1 MPKQVEECVQSVLE
15 DNPDYPESRAY
26 AICYA
31 QANRGELG
39 LSNDASH
46 DEMLE
51 AVHRSYDD
59 PCWEGYEQVG
69 MKEGPNGNPVPNCV
83 PEDDVENARL
93 SAEPK
98 RRFFRAR
105 TLGGAIERIEQSDGT
120 VRYTNLSLL
129 SPGKWTDSG
138 SGETIYYSERGIANM
153 EVTPDNT
160 LNLMHDVDPSTGAV
174 NPASD
179 IGAIDAESASTNDKG
194 ELVADVVLHMANAAS
209 EYADE
214 NLQAALESGGK
225 VGFGGPSVEI
235 PAEGQELERNGD
247 VLELVQGKVDG
258 AGLVMQPASKTVDFQ
273 NQTAEKGVAL
283 SAESD
288 ELARK
293 TKGVYLQEEGMSESD
308 AERELADPETYRDTL
323 EDHGVDTGDMTDDEI
338 MALYEALMD
347 DMEDAEM
354 GDYED
359 DEEEEDMDMGDG
371 EEDEEDDMDMD
382 MEDGMGD
389 GMAYIEEEIDDLWD
403 KLRKIEDAM
412 MDEQEMS
419 ARLSELA
426 DAETVEE
433 LQADLEEMDKQ
444 LSQGR
449 TLADNGVSGESADDY
464 EPVYDDTPAT
474 TSRF

>member
-1 MPKQVEECVQSVLE
+1 MPKQVEECVQSVLD
-15 DNPDYPESRAY
+15 DNPDYSESRAY

-31 QANRGELG
+31 QENRDELG

-69 MKEGPNGNPVPNCV
+69 MKEDENGNMVPNCV
-83 PEDDVENARL
+83 PEEDVENARL

-194 ELVADVVLHMANAAS
+194 ELVADVVLHMKNAAS

-283 SAESD
+283 SAESE

-293 TKGVYLQEEGMSESD
+293 TKGVYLQEDSMSDRTLQMD
-308 AERELADPETYRDTL
+308 AEECRETL
-323 EDHGVDTGDMTDDEI
+323 EEYGMDTSDMDDEEVVS
-338 MALYEALMD
+338 MAEGLHDELMGMMD
-347 DMEDAEM
+347 GEM

-359 DEEEEDMDMGDG
+359 DEEEEEMDMG
-371 EEDEEDDMDMD
+371 EEDKEDEDMDMD

-389 GMAYIEEEIDDLWD
+389 GVAYIEEEIDDLWD

-412 MDEQEMS
+412 MDGQEMS

-426 DAETVEE
+426 DAETVQE
-433 LQADLEEMDKQ
+433 LQADLEAMDKQ

-449 TLADNGVSGESADDY
+449 TLADNGVNGEREDDY

>member
-1 MPKQVEECVQSVLE
+1 MPKQVEECVQSVLD
-15 DNPDYPESRAY
+15 DNPDYSESRAY

-31 QANRGELG
+31 QENRDELG

-69 MKEGPNGNPVPNCV
+69 MKEDENGNMVPNCV
-83 PEDDVENARL
+83 PEEDVENARL

-194 ELVADVVLHMANAAS
+194 ELVADVVLHMKNAAS

-283 SAESD
+283 SAESE

-293 TKGVYLQEEGMSESD
+293 TKGVYLQEDSMSDRTLQMD
-308 AERELADPETYRDTL
+308 AEECRETLGEYGMDTS
-323 EDHGVDTGDMTDDEI
+323 DMDDEEVVS
-338 MALYEALMD
+338 MAEGLHDELMGMMD
-347 DMEDAEM
+347 GEM

-359 DEEEEDMDMGDG
+359 DEEEEEMDMGDG
-371 EEDEEDDMDMD
+371 EEDEDMDMD

-389 GMAYIEEEIDDLWD
+389 GVAYIEEEIDDLWD

-412 MDEQEMS
+412 MDDQEMS

-426 DAETVEE
+426 DAETVQE
-433 LQADLEEMDKQ
+433 LQADLEAMDKQ

-449 TLADNGVSGESADDY
+449 TLADNGVNGEREDDY

>member
-1 MPKQVEECVQSVLE
+1 
-15 DNPDYPESRAY
+15 
-26 AICYA
+26 
-31 QANRGELG
+31 
-39 LSNDASH
+39 
-46 DEMLE
+46 
-51 AVHRSYDD
+51 
-59 PCWEGYEQVG
+59 
-69 MKEGPNGNPVPNCV
+69 MKEDENGNMVPNCV
-83 PEDDVENARL
+83 PEEDVENARL

-194 ELVADVVLHMANAAS
+194 ELVADVVLHMKNAAS

-283 SAESD
+283 SAESE

-293 TKGVYLQEEGMSESD
+293 TKGVYLQEDSMSDRTLQMD
-308 AERELADPETYRDTL
+308 AEECRETLGEYGMDTS
-323 EDHGVDTGDMTDDEI
+323 DMDDEEVVS
-338 MALYEALMD
+338 MAEGLHDELMGMMD
-347 DMEDAEM
+347 GEM

-359 DEEEEDMDMGDG
+359 DEEEEEMDMG
-371 EEDEEDDMDMD
+371 EEDKEDEDMDMD

-389 GMAYIEEEIDDLWD
+389 GVAYIEEEIDDLWD

-412 MDEQEMS
+412 MDGQEMS

-426 DAETVEE
+426 DAETVQE
-433 LQADLEEMDKQ
+433 LQADLEAMDKQ

-449 TLADNGVSGESADDY
+449 TLADNGVNGEREDDY

>member
-1 MPKQVEECVQSVLE
+1 MPFADYEDFDACVRANGDKNDPEAYCAAIKREVEG
-15 DNPDYPESRAY
+15 DGA
-26 AICYA
+26 
-31 QANRGELG
+31 
-39 LSNDASH
+39 LSEKERQHA
-46 DEMLE
+46 E
-51 AVHRSYDD
+51 DD
-59 PCWEGYEQVG
+59 PCWEGYEQAG
-69 MKEGPNGNPVPNCV
+69 MKEGPDGNPVPNCV
-83 PEDDVENARL
+83 PKEDVENAQL
-93 SAEPK
+93 SAQPK

-105 TLGGAIERIEQSDGT
+105 ALGGAIERVEQSDGT

-138 SGETIYYSERGIANM
+138 SGETILYSERGISNM

-179 IGAIDAESASTNDKG
+179 IGRIDHESAHTDDKG
-194 ELVADVVLHMANAAS
+194 ALVADVVLHMENAAS

-258 AGLVMQPASKTVDFQ
+258 AGLVMQPASKTVDFR

-283 SAESD
+283 SAESA

-293 TKGVYLQEEGMSESD
+293 TKGVYLQEASMSD
-308 AERELADPETYRDTL
+308 AEAKRKVLSEHGIDVEELSDDEVLALSRALADDEE
-323 EDHGVDTGDMTDDEI
+323 EDKE
-338 MALYEALMD
+338 E
-347 DMEDAEM
+347 ESEM
-354 GDYED
+354 GEYEE
-359 DEEEEDMDMGDG
+359 DEEEEDAEMEDG
-371 EEDEEDDMDMD
+371 EDEEEDDEDTE
-382 MEDGMGD
+382 MEDGMGE

-403 KLRKIEDAM
+403 TVRKIEDAM
-412 MDEQEMS
+412 MDDTEME
-419 ARLSELA
+419 ARLSDLA

-433 LQADLEEMDKQ
+433 LQSDLEAMDKQ

-449 TLADNGVSGESADDY
+449 TLADNGVNGESEDDY
-464 EPVYDDTPAT
+464 EPVYDDTPAQ

>member
-1 MPKQVEECVQSVLE
+1 MPKQVEECVQSVLD
-15 DNPDYPESRAY
+15 DNPDYSESRAY

-31 QANRGELG
+31 QENRDELG

-69 MKEGPNGNPVPNCV
+69 MKEDENGNMVPNCV
-83 PEDDVENARL
+83 PEEDVENARL

-194 ELVADVVLHMANAAS
+194 ELVADVVLHMKNAAS

-283 SAESD
+283 SAESE

-293 TKGVYLQEEGMSESD
+293 TKGVYLQEPTMSDRTLQMD
-308 AERELADPETYRDTL
+308 AEECRETLGEYGMDTS
-323 EDHGVDTGDMTDDEI
+323 DMDDEEVVS
-338 MALYEALMD
+338 MAEGLHDELMGMMD
-347 DMEDAEM
+347 GEM

-359 DEEEEDMDMGDG
+359 DEEEEEMDMGDG
-371 EEDEEDDMDMD
+371 EEDEEDDMDM
-382 MEDGMGD
+382 EDGMGD
-389 GMAYIEEEIDDLWD
+389 GVAYIEEEIDDLWD

-412 MDEQEMS
+412 MDDQEMS

-426 DAETVEE
+426 DAKTVQE
-433 LQADLEEMDKQ
+433 LQADLEAMDKQ

-449 TLADNGVSGESADDY
+449 TLADNGVNGEREDDY

>member
-1 MPKQVEECVQSVLE
+1 MSNAANQSV
-15 DNPDYPESRAY
+15 
-26 AICYA
+26 
-31 QANRGELG
+31 
-39 LSNDASH
+39 
-46 DEMLE
+46 
-51 AVHRSYDD
+51 
-59 PCWEGYEQVG
+59 
-69 MKEGPNGNPVPNCV
+69 
-83 PEDDVENARL
+83 
-93 SAEPK
+93 EPK

-105 TLGGAIERIEQSDGT
+105 TLGGAIERIEQSDGP

-194 ELVADVVLHMANAAS
+194 ELVADVVLHMKNAAS

-283 SAESD
+283 SAESE

-293 TKGVYLQEEGMSESD
+293 TKGVYLQEDSMSDRTLQMD
-308 AERELADPETYRDTL
+308 AEECRETLGEYGMDTS
-323 EDHGVDTGDMTDDEI
+323 DMDDEEVVS
-338 MALYEALMD
+338 MAEGLHDELMGMMD
-347 DMEDAEM
+347 GEM

-359 DEEEEDMDMGDG
+359 DEEEEEMDMGDG
-371 EEDEEDDMDMD
+371 EEDEDMDMD

-389 GMAYIEEEIDDLWD
+389 GVAYIEEEIDDLWD

-412 MDEQEMS
+412 MDDQEMS

-426 DAETVEE
+426 DAETVQE
-433 LQADLEEMDKQ
+433 LQADLEAMDKQ

-449 TLADNGVSGESADDY
+449 TLADNGVNGEREDDY